1 MLKPRHLLLGLSAS
15 LVSASLLPVAL
26 QAAPVQLP
34 CKLPARGDWQMT
46 NERSGWSRDGKP
58 WTVTATQSI
67 GVGRDASGIKLTLG
81 IVSATSD
88 LQGAARRRL
97 IAAFGPNGRQPI
109 TIWLAQ
115 DGRII
120 TVENLDQHW
129 KANLGIIEQVARDM
143 EEAGEPGAPR
153 ARAALAGLGQVDE
166 QARIAMVAA
175 GVGPFLRFCGQQVE
189 GDEVGNLV
197 VVKADNDGPQLRE
210 SATYRIDG
218 VTGLA
223 IDIARRIAVKAQPER
238 PQVDR
243 WRFVP
248 VPATAINQP

>member
-1 MLKPRHLLLGLSAS
+1 MLTPRHLFLGLSAS
-15 LVSASLLPVAL
+15 FLSVAL

-67 GVGRDASGIKLTLG
+67 RVDRDASGIKLTLG
-81 IVSATSD
+81 LISATSD
-88 LQGAARRRL
+88 LEGAARRRL
-97 IAAFGPNGRQPI
+97 IAAFGPNSQRAI
-109 TIWLAQ
+109 TIWLAE

-120 TVENLDQHW
+120 TVEDLDRHW
-129 KANLGIIEQVARDM
+129 KANLDIVEQVARDM
-143 EEAGEPGAPR
+143 EAASEAGAPR
-153 ARAALAGLGQVDE
+153 ARATLAALGQADE
-166 QARIAMVAA
+166 QTRISMVAA

-197 VVKADNDGPQLRE
+197 VVKADNDSPQLSE
-210 SATYRIDG
+210 SAIYRIDG

-223 IDIARRIAVKAQPER
+223 FDIARRVTVKAQPER

-243 WRFVP
+243 WRFAPVP
-248 VPATAINQP
+248 VTAINQP